1 MSDLNTTLVKVQLL
15 CAVSDTSHSCDL
27 NTTLVKVQ
35 HRSALNG
42 GDWSAHLNTTLVK
55 VQLTG
60 CAEADRP
67 EVI

>member
-35 HRSALNG
+35 PVDA
-42 GDWSAHLNTTLVK
+42 V
-55 VQLTG
+55 
-60 CAEADRP
+60 
-67 EVI
+67 EVVRCKN